1 MKSFHL
7 DILPM
12 LVFILFL
19 VIHLFVKSGD
29 IKHQDQQGKLTRT

>member
-12 LVFILFL
+12 LVFVLFL

-29 IKHQDQQGKLTRT
+29 VKRQEQQGNLTHT